1 MVFRKAIV
9 QVYSGNE
16 PFGFDDFIRGT
27 LRLFNYAID
36 HNIDVK
42 INISGS
48 EFEPFMIV
56 NNYNYDKARII
67 PKTYY
72 MNADQETLI
81 KDLDAFMNT
90 SDAIYVLT
98 SNVWFDRND
107 IYNLSYVGFDKIV
120 RYKETLYQA
129 AEQRVR
135 DNLLYRANPDNLLY
149 GYSIIYIHRHELQY
163 NVTAR
168 QRASLANQMRG
179 SLDMNKDIML
189 FSNSIQLRR
198 ILAQYIEMN
207 SAAVQKIDDSDM
219 DIGPLNSIPTIEDLL
234 IDFIVLLNAKKIYR
248 FTEGSMRTGHNIR
261 FTESYMLKQ
270 QGLLTKPFTN
280 VYEAALD
287 INNIIGNLEHT
298 LVPLYY
304 ATSTLVNT
312 VVNSPSGITIDTSGN
327 LYFSDTMNHCI
338 RRLDTSGNLTLY
350 AGTPGV
356 SGYLNGVPM
365 VSRFNRPTA
374 VAIDRNGNLYVADT
388 LNDTIRIIERNIV
401 YNNSNNI
408 QAIQGIT
415 GTLVGN
421 GPTNSTD
428 TVSAGIGSTA
438 LLQNPMGVAVD
449 TDGHVY
455 ISDTG
460 NNRICKVMSGGILE
474 TLAGGASLLDPLV
487 YRAGFIDGQ
496 GKEASFNGPTGICVD
511 LKGNIFVTDT
521 QNNAI
526 RRITPS
532 GKVST
537 VAGNGQPFYK
547 EGRKTQ
553 AGFSF
558 PVGICVDHH
567 NVLYVTDSSNNVIRR
582 ITNEGAVIPVVGSPE
597 QKSGNIDGYG
607 AVDPNRALVP
617 FLKRATFYGP
627 SAICVGQERI
637 LYVADTLNN
646 RIRKI
651 IPTFSTP
658 TNIKPVAMQ
667 ALRIIHAPGVAYN
680 LGPTL
685 SAPPPPP
692 NSVIYG
698 HRRGSRR

>member
-1 MVFRKAIV
+1 
-9 QVYSGNE
+9 
-16 PFGFDDFIRGT
+16 
-27 LRLFNYAID
+27 
-36 HNIDVK
+36 
-42 INISGS
+42 
-48 EFEPFMIV
+48 
-56 NNYNYDKARII
+56 
-67 PKTYY
+67 
-72 MNADQETLI
+72 
-81 KDLDAFMNT
+81 
-90 SDAIYVLT
+90 
-98 SNVWFDRND
+98 
-107 IYNLSYVGFDKIV
+107 
-120 RYKETLYQA
+120 
-129 AEQRVR
+129 
-135 DNLLYRANPDNLLY
+135 
-149 GYSIIYIHRHELQY
+149 
-163 NVTAR
+163 
-168 QRASLANQMRG
+168 
-179 SLDMNKDIML
+179 
-189 FSNSIQLRR
+189 
-198 ILAQYIEMN
+198 
-207 SAAVQKIDDSDM
+207 
-219 DIGPLNSIPTIEDLL
+219 
-234 IDFIVLLNAKKIYR
+234 
-248 FTEGSMRTGHNIR
+248 MRTGHNIR
-261 FTESYMLKQ
+261 FTESYLLKQ

-304 ATSTLVNT
+304 GTYTLVNT
-312 VVNSPSGITIDTSGN
+312 LVNSPSGITIDTSGN
-327 LYFSDTMNHCI
+327 LYFSDTANHCI
-338 RRLDTSGNLTLY
+338 RRLDASGNLSLY
-350 AGTPGV
+350 AGTPGI
-356 SGYLNGVPM
+356 SGYVDGVPM
-365 VSRFNRPTA
+365 VSKFNRPTA

-401 YNNSNNI
+401 YNNSNNL
-408 QAIQGIT
+408 QAIQGIAS
-415 GTLVGN
+415 TLVGN
-421 GPTNSTD
+421 GPTNSTN
-428 TVSAGIGSTA
+428 TVSAGTGSTA

-455 ISDTG
+455 IADTG

-487 YRAGFIDGQ
+487 YRAGFIDGE

-511 LKGNIFVTDT
+511 LKGNIFVADT

-558 PVGICVDHH
+558 PVGICVDHY
-567 NVLYVTDSSNNVIRR
+567 NVLYIADTNNNVIRR
-582 ITNEGAVIPVVGSPE
+582 ITNDGAVIPVVGSPE

-607 AVDPNRALVP
+607 ALDPNKSLVP
-617 FLKRATFYGP
+617 FSKRATFYGP

-637 LYVADTLNN
+637 LYVADSLNN

-651 IPTFSTP
+651 VPTFSTP
-658 TNIKPVAMQ
+658 TNIRPVAMQ

-692 NSVIYG
+692 NSVVYG